1 MIGARHGDDV
11 PFFMGHPFILPQ
23 EYDQSDIDL
32 SMNMMRSLASFARN
46 GKPAFENDIIWP
58 SFNIDKKMMVLDPEN
73 TRTIDSNNFRN
84 GYYYRFKIHYQ
95 IGGDKVALL
104 RVVV

>member
-23 EYDQSDIDL
+23 DYGQSDIDL

-46 GKPAFENDIIWP
+46 GEPAFENDVKWP
-58 SFNIDKKMMVLDPEN
+58 TLDTDKKMMVLDPEN
-73 TRTIDSNNFRN
+73 TRVIDSNNFRK
-84 GYYYRFKIHYQ
+84 GYFYSFE
-95 IGGDKVALL
+95 IGFY
-104 RVVV
+104 

>member
-32 SMNMMRSLASFARN
+32 SMNMMRSLASFAHN
-46 GKPAFENDIIWP
+46 GEPAFENDIKWP
-58 SFNIDKKMMVLDPEN
+58 TFDADKKMMVLDPET
-73 TRTIDSNNFRN
+73 TRAIDSNNFRN
-84 GYYYRFKIHYQ
+84 GYFKLKFLTAIKWAFIH
-95 IGGDKVALL
+95 D
-104 RVVV
+104 

>member
-23 EYDQSDIDL
+23 DYGQSDIDL

-46 GKPAFENDIIWP
+46 GEPAFENDVKWP
-58 SFNIDKKMMVLDPEN
+58 TLDTDKKMMVLNPEN
-73 TRTIDSNNFRN
+73 TRVIDSNNFRK
-84 GYYYRFKIHYQ
+84 GYFYSFE
-95 IGGDKVALL
+95 IGFY
-104 RVVV
+104 

>member
-1 MIGARHGDDV
+1 
-11 PFFMGHPFILPQ
+11 MGHPFILPQ
-23 EYDQSDIDL
+23 EFDQSDIDL

-58 SFNIDKKMMVLDPEN
+58 SFDIDKKMMVLDPEN
-73 TRTIDSNNFRN
+73 TRTIESNNFRN
-84 GYYYRFKIHYQ
+84 GYCNRFCINLKT
-95 IGGDKVALL
+95 GGDKEALL

>member
-46 GKPAFENDIIWP
+46 GEPAFENNINWP
-58 SFNIDKKMMVLDPEN
+58 TFDTDKKMMVLDPEN
-73 TRTIDSNNFRN
+73 TRVIDSNNFRN
-84 GYYYRFKIHYQ
+84 GYFYSFSMGNYIH
-95 IGGDKVALL
+95 G
-104 RVVV
+104 